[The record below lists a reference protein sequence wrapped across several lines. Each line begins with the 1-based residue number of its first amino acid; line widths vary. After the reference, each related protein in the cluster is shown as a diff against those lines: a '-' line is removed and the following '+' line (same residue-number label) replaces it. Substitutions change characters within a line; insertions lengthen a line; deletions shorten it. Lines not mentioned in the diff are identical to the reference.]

1 MQAAPT
7 KYSYWVVEGR
17 LLAGEYPLEELRALV
32 DAGVTAF
39 VDLTRAGES
48 SRRGDLPLYAEQLR
62 EIAGDEARHLHF
74 PIPDMR
80 VPEERLT
87 AEILDAIDGE
97 LEAGGVVYV
106 HCRAGVGRTGTI
118 IGCWLARHGERGDAA
133 LERLADLWEGT
144 ALAMHFPRT
153 PENDLQHEY
162 VRDWGLW
169 SGEHV

>member
-1 MQAAPT
+1 METPT
-7 KYSYWVVEGR
+7 EYSYWVVEGR
-17 LLAGEYPLEELRALV
+17 LLAGEYPLGELRALV

-48 SRRGDLPLYAEQLR
+48 SRRGDLPPYAEQLR

-133 LERLADLWEGT
+133 LERLEDLWEGT

-169 SGEHV
+169 SGGYV

>member
-1 MQAAPT
+1 MRTPIE
-7 KYSYWVVEGR
+7 YSYWVAEGR
-17 LLAGEYPLEELRALV
+17 LLAGEYPLEHLEALL

-48 SRRGDLPLYAEQLR
+48 SRRGDLPPYGERLERLA
-62 EIAGDEARHLHF
+62 AGAARRLPF

-80 VPEERLT
+80 VPEESRT
-87 AEILDAIDGE
+87 AEILDAIDAE
-97 LEAGGVVYV
+97 LEAGGLVYV

-118 IGCWLARHGERGDAA
+118 AGCWLARHGERGDAA
-133 LERLADLWEGT
+133 LERLAELWEGT
-144 ALAMHFPRT
+144 ALSVHFPRT

-169 SGEHV
+169 SGGYV

>member
-1 MQAAPT
+1 MEAPI
-7 KYSYWVVEGR
+7 KYAYWVEEGR
-17 LLAGEYPLEELRALV
+17 LLAGEYPLEHLQALL

-39 VDLTRAGES
+39 IDLTRPGES
-48 SRRGDLPLYAEQLR
+48 SRRGDLPPYREQL
-62 EIAGDEARHLHF
+62 EQLADSAARHLPF

-80 VPEERLT
+80 VPSEART
-87 AEILDAIDGE
+87 AEILDAIDAE
-97 LEAGGVVYV
+97 LSAGGIPYV

-133 LERLADLWEGT
+133 LERLAALWEGT
-144 ALAMHFPRT
+144 ALSEHFPRT

-169 SGEHV
+169 SRGYI